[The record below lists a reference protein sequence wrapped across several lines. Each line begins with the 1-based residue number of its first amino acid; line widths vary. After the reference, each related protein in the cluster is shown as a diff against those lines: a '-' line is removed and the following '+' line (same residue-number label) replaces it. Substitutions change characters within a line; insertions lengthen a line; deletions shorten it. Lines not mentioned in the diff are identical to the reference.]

1 MFQIY
6 LVFPSWLK
14 LCDVAIAALL
24 TGISPREIIDN
35 LLGLKDEWL
44 GDDDKEEKEVEQNV
58 TERLFSLM
66 RLDSGR

>member
-1 MFQIY
+1 M
-6 LVFPSWLK
+6 
-14 LCDVAIAALL
+14 AIAALL

-35 LLGLKDEWL
+35 ILGLKDEWL